1 MQNIDIGDTDAKN
14 IATKIELIK
23 ALIATLKETLDA
35 NTLTDLERLKIWNQ
49 KNKIQTRLNHYINK
63 SDNFNNLNINRFGS
77 FL

>member
-1 MQNIDIGDTDAKN
+1 METIDIGDTDAKN

-23 ALIATLKETLDA
+23 ALIVTLQETLDA
-35 NTLTDLERLKIWNQ
+35 NTLTDLQRLNIWNQ
-49 KNKIQTRLNHYINK
+49 RHKIQTRLNHYINK